1 VILRLVPSLGW
12 DITFLRDT
20 PHAHVP
26 LQIMVPW
33 VIVGIALLVE
43 INFRGFALG
52 RLAVIESAL
61 WRGPMLQRLSP
72 FALLTS
78 AFVFA
83 FDPFMVATFQHLH
96 WIAVYDGVV
105 WGALWLIT
113 RNLYATIAAHA
124 VEVIIVYSAV
134 RRVLMG

>member
-1 VILRLVPSLGW
+1 
-12 DITFLRDT
+12 
-20 PHAHVP
+20 
-26 LQIMVPW
+26 MVPW